1 MEAKALSSARASSLE
16 EIARL
21 CLAAGRMLLECG
33 ANARTVHTGLAAM
46 ARGLGCTAVEVYCQ
60 HSAVIVMLRRGEES
74 LTHMGKVGEHGV
86 NLRRGEAVSDLVEKV
101 AAGQVDCEAACVAL
115 KRLPE
120 TAGAYPPWL
129 VCVATGLAC
138 GAFGR
143 LLGMEWDA
151 LLPVLAGAAAG
162 QWTRMVML
170 SRGLNFFFMVTVV
183 AFVAAFLAGL
193 GGRLAGDGHLAI
205 TTVAATLLLVPG
217 MAMLNAQVDA
227 LDGRPNLAAARA
239 FRVAYIL
246 LFMTL
251 GLALAQR
258 TVGI

>member
-1 MEAKALSSARASSLE
+1 MEASASPSARSASLE

-21 CLAAGRMLLECG
+21 CLTAGRLLLECG

-46 ARGLGCTAVEVYCQ
+46 ACGLGCTAAEVYCQ
-60 HSAVIVMLRRGEES
+60 HSAVIVMLRRGAES
-74 LTHMGKVGEHGV
+74 LTHMGKVGEHGT
-86 NLRRGEAVSDLVEKV
+86 NLRRGEAVSDIVEEV
-101 AAGQVDCEAACVAL
+101 AAGRMGCETACAAL
-115 KRLPE
+115 KKLPE
-120 TAGAYPPWL
+120 TAGAYPPWA
-129 VCVATGLAC
+129 VCLATGLAC
-138 GAFGR
+138 SAFGR
-143 LLGMEWDA
+143 LLGMEWGA
-151 LLPVLAGAAAG
+151 FLPVLAGAAAG

-170 SRGLNFFFMVTVV
+170 SRGLNYFFMVTVV
-183 AFVAAFLAGL
+183 AFTAAFLAGL

-227 LDGRPNLAAARA
+227 IDGRPNLAAARA

-258 TVGI
+258 AVGV